1 MGDDIREIETQ
12 NRALQILNSN
22 QHSLISELDGLL
34 VNIYTKKK
42 SYFIQTL
49 NLYVR
54 QPFLYPVN
62 ALIVYKTIPWIQ

>member
-34 VNIYTKKK
+34 VNIYKKK
-42 SYFIQTL
+42 EL
-49 NLYVR
+49 LYANTK
-54 QPFLYPVN
+54 PLY
-62 ALIVYKTIPWIQ
+62 